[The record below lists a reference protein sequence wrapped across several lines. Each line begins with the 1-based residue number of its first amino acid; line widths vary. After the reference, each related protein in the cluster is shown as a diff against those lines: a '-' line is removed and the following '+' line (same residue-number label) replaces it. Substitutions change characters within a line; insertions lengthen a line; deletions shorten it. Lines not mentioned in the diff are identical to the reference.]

1 MRVQRMMGVNK
12 GVGMRRQQ
20 QLHMRIVIVIEL
32 LRSKHG
38 DRGHVD
44 MPLSLA
50 TDHQPK
56 LKLRVINDGE
66 ICLIA
71 SERLCRI

>member
-12 GVGMRRQQ
+12 GVGMRRQK

-32 LRSKHG
+32 LRSEHG
-38 DRGHVD
+38 DGALERD
-44 MPLSLA
+44 PTLSP
-50 TDHQPK
+50 TPPHPG

-71 SERLCRI
+71 RERMCRI

>member
-38 DRGHVD
+38 DRGVALGWALD
-44 MPLSLA
+44 PPMP
-50 TDHQPK
+50 TPK

>member
-38 DRGHVD
+38 DGV
-44 MPLSLA
+44 MTSLLLVVS
-50 TDHQPK
+50 T
-56 LKLRVINDGE
+56 
-66 ICLIA
+66 
-71 SERLCRI
+71 

>member
-1 MRVQRMMGVNK
+1 MGVNK

-38 DRGHVD
+38 DGV
-44 MPLSLA
+44 MTPPLLVA
-50 TDHQPK
+50 PTWPTPK
-56 LKLRVINDGE
+56 SKLRVINDGE